1 MRAFVAA
8 SAFALALAAPDCFTV
23 KKSTGNVRQKT
34 DAYLSSRSHRAAP
47 TTAHPVL
54 PPPQALCWEHTVT
67 AGVLR
72 VNMSCG
78 VDALN
83 GKPSFCAVGFHQQGD
98 ASTKMAPAE
107 VFFTAVVNGKAVIED
122 RYDKAGH
129 SESVCAPKQMSY
141 DVVSNVNNDGR

>member
-1 MRAFVAA
+1 MCVRKQMHIFPLVHT
-8 SAFALALAAPDCFTV
+8 AP
-23 KKSTGNVRQKT
+23 R
-34 DAYLSSRSHRAAP
+34 LPPRL
-47 TTAHPVL
+47 PVL

-129 SESVCAPKQMSY
+129 SESVCAPKQVSY
-141 DVVSNVNNDGR
+141 DIVSNVNNDGR

>member
-1 MRAFVAA
+1 MCVRKRV
-8 SAFALALAAPDCFTV
+8 SCLRRCPLVALA
-23 KKSTGNVRQKT
+23 R
-34 DAYLSSRSHRAAP
+34 HRASLRA
-47 TTAHPVL
+47 

-98 ASTKMAPAE
+98 ASTNMAPAE

-129 SESVCAPKQMSY
+129 SESVCAPKQVSY
-141 DVVSNVNNDGR
+141 DIVSNVNNDGR